1 MQRHPFDLLM
11 ELPEEH
17 IRLDCAALHLARD
30 EYPAMDVTAYRTQLD
45 ALAEEVAAERPGL
58 ASTLRYRALQRVLV
72 ERHGFRGNE
81 RDYYDPENSYLN
93 RVLDRHVGIPISLAV
108 IWIEVGRRLKWPV
121 AGVNFPG
128 HFLVRID
135 DPDRF
140 VVVDAFGDGR
150 SLSLADCRC
159 LFAGD
164 ESDSGECCAT
174 QFEPVDTRTLLA
186 RMLNNLR
193 VIYATHQDWPRLER
207 VLARLV
213 AAEPKNSRHWQ
224 ELAALHFRRGDTD
237 RAAALLHVCR
247 QLVVGDAD
255 IAAIAHSV
263 AGLRAAVNTLN

>member
-30 EYPAMDVTAYRTQLD
+30 EYPALDVTGYRAQLD

-58 ASTLRYRALQRVLV
+58 ASTLRYRALHHVLV

-93 RVLDRHVGIPISLAV
+93 RVLDRRVGIPISLAV
-108 IWIEVGRRLKWPV
+108 VWIEVGRRLKWPV

-140 VVVDAFGDGR
+140 VLVDAFGDGR
-150 SLSLADCRC
+150 SLSLADCRR

-164 ESDSGECCAT
+164 ETEPSAGCASH
-174 QFEPVDTRTLLA
+174 FEPVDTRTLLS

-213 AAEPKNSRHWQ
+213 AVQPRNSRHWQ
-224 ELAALHFRRGDTD
+224 ELAALHFRRGDAD
-237 RAAALLHVCR
+237 RAAALLHICR
-247 QLVVGDAD
+247 QLAAGDSETAT
-255 IAAIAHSV
+255 IARSV
-263 AGLRAAVNTLN
+263 ACLRAAVNALN